1 MKKLLGV
8 LLAAVCLF
16 STAAL
21 AAAAES
27 LPGAASGDQATEGAA
42 AYDGRSNAAHS
53 PYFSKLDFY
62 NEHSNERGLSVVSG
76 FKTYQQTTES
86 TCGPS
91 CALMVLEHDG
101 VTSFDELGLARTMG
115 TLDEPAADGQ
125 VGTSTEK
132 MVKFFKSIGW
142 LVQSSLASADKLGDS
157 FENPEQMGAFFI
169 ESIKA
174 GVPVMVENMYYG
186 GHWRVVIGYDTMNTP
201 QTADDVLLLADPYD
215 VNDQNQNG
223 YTVEGAE
230 YFYFTWLDIGMLPE
244 NQRSQQWLTAAPPKQ

>member
-53 PYFSKLDFY
+53 PYFNKLDFY

-76 FKTYQQTTES
+76 FRTYQQTTES

-91 CALMVLEHDG
+91 CALMVLELG
-101 VTSFDELGLARTMG
+101 EEIPAELYEAVARILAFIYK
-115 TLDEPAADGQ
+115 LDKG
-125 VGTSTEK
+125 EK
-132 MVKFFKSIGW
+132 
-142 LVQSSLASADKLGDS
+142 
-157 FENPEQMGAFFI
+157 P
-169 ESIKA
+169 
-174 GVPVMVENMYYG
+174 
-186 GHWRVVIGYDTMNTP
+186 
-201 QTADDVLLLADPYD
+201 
-215 VNDQNQNG
+215 
-223 YTVEGAE
+223 
-230 YFYFTWLDIGMLPE
+230 
-244 NQRSQQWLTAAPPKQ
+244 